1 MNVYYNFIFSFICFI
16 TVYALH
22 VYDVWW
28 YKNKTQNKQ
37 LDNFDKTVRP
47 VKNFGLKIMLF
58 LMGLI
63 FFSKAFI

>member
-1 MNVYYNFIFSFICFI
+1 MNIDYNLIISFLCFI
-16 TVYALH
+16 AFFALIK
-22 VYDVWW
+22 YDNWW
-28 YKNKTQNKQ
+28 FKNKQKKEPLN
-37 LDNFDKTVRP
+37 NYDKTVSP